1 MYIPISIYLSI
12 CLSVYLP
19 TKKNISNYIEKSKFI
34 LTVTKILNL
43 EGKEKPWLLQ
53 NCSSSLVESLVDIYP
68 TDSNLAVIQLAR
80 IGIFI
85 SFPIEQQTQ

>member
-19 TKKNISNYIEKSKFI
+19 TNKNISNYIEKSKFI